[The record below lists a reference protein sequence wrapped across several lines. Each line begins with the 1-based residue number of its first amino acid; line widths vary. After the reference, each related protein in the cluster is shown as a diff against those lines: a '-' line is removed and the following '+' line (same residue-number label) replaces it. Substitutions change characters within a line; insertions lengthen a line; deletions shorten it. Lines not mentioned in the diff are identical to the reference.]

1 MDSRDP
7 FESIIESFF
16 GREFGDFF
24 RPFNGFYIDDERVE
38 INPFEFFNRDPFF
51 SRQGFQPPTIMEPGI
66 YDSEAAIQLTDESPD
81 TREGSGSVFDR
92 VRERILRIFDDD
104 NVSSHSSPQW
114 DVRGQQGPSTGFF
127 RPFLPDDYGNEA
139 ETPRTRTFFKSFSSR
154 TTVGP
159 DGVRE
164 TITTVTDQDGNQ
176 QTTRTVGDDVQGPHP
191 LFDQDG
197 GLFDQ
202 GGAILDQGADFF
214 NQQPGGSQDQMGF
227 SDQGLHGFFGNLFG
241 SLFGRNEEP
250 SGGFFNITEQPTRS
264 PEASGRWS
272 RRSEPDISSLYVND
286 PKE

>member
-7 FESIIESFF
+7 FESFIENFF

-38 INPFEFFNRDPFF
+38 INPFELFNRDPFF
-51 SRQGFQPPTIMEPGI
+51 SRQGFQPPSILEPGI
-66 YDSEAAIQLTDESPD
+66 DDLGAPIQLTDESPD

-92 VRERILRIFDDD
+92 VRERILFILDDN

-114 DVRGQQGPSTGFF
+114 DVRPQPGSSSGFF
-127 RPFLPDDYGNEA
+127 RPYLPDDYGNEA
-139 ETPRTRTFFKSFSSR
+139 ETPRPRTFFKSFSSR

-176 QTTRTVGDDVQGPHP
+176 QTTRTVGDEAQGPH
-191 LFDQDG
+191 
-197 GLFDQ
+197 GLFDH
-202 GGAILDQGADFF
+202 GDDFF
-214 NQQPGGSQDQMGF
+214 NQQPGSGHDQMGF
-227 SDQGLHGFFGNLFG
+227 SDQGLHGFFGNIFG

-250 SGGFFNITEQPTRS
+250 SSGIFNITEQPPRS
-264 PEASGRWS
+264 PEPSGRWS
-272 RRSEPDISSLYVND
+272 HRSEPDISSLYVTD
-286 PKE
+286 PQE